1 MIFGTNLLTYN
12 PVPVSIFFLV
22 FEFYRKGIPN
32 RVQLTCQ
39 FLTIFYGQ
47 KEDPGVK
54 ELGQKSPGPSMR
66 VERPPPSGAWA
77 YLVDDS
83 GTSLT

>member
-1 MIFGTNLLTYN
+1 MG
-12 PVPVSIFFLV
+12 
-22 FEFYRKGIPN
+22 
-32 RVQLTCQ
+32 Q
-39 FLTIFYGQ
+39 FLMIFYGP
-47 KEDPGVK
+47 KEDPEVK

-66 VERPPPSGAWA
+66 VGGAPSGAWA